1 MLEAKTPNLWDI
13 QKLNS
18 TDRREI
24 TITTVFKELKHE
36 YSKFSNEVYLR
47 FNREYRRKRNKKDV
61 PYHLFN
67 DVLAAFRR
75 VLKDAES
82 TDESLNKIL
91 HVLDNYYRNH
101 FSEISANMDRGETW
115 EVFKMLEKE
124 KAEFTNLRD
133 TILEGNYLC

>member
-1 MLEAKTPNLWDI
+1 MLEAKTPNLRDI

-18 TDRREI
+18 IDRREI
-24 TITTVFKELKHE
+24 TITAVFKELEHE
-36 YSKFSNEVYLR
+36 YSKFSNEVYQR
-47 FNREYRRKRNKKDV
+47 FTQEYRKQRNKKV

-67 DVLAAFRR
+67 DVLTAFRR

-91 HVLDNYYRNH
+91 LVLDNYYRNL
-101 FSEISANMDRGETW
+101 FSEISAAMNRGETW

-133 TILEGNYLC
+133 TIIDGNYLC

>member
-18 TDRREI
+18 IDRREVII
-24 TITTVFKELKHE
+24 TAVFKELKYE
-36 YSKFSNEVYLR
+36 YSKFSTEVERR
-47 FNREYRRKRNKKDV
+47 FNREYRRQRNKKV

-67 DVLAAFRR
+67 DVLTAFRR
-75 VLKDAES
+75 ILKDAES

-91 HVLDNYYRNH
+91 KVLDNYYRNH
-101 FSEISANMDRGETW
+101 FSEISANIDRGETW

-124 KAEFTNLRD
+124 KAEFTNLCN
-133 TILEGNYLC
+133 TILEGSYLC

>member
-1 MLEAKTPNLWDI
+1 MLEAKTPNLCDI

-18 TDRREI
+18 IDRREVVV
-24 TITTVFKELKHE
+24 TAVFKELGYE
-36 YSKFSNEVYLR
+36 YSKFSNEVYLL
-47 FNREYRRKRNKKDV
+47 FNREYRRKRSKKDV

-91 HVLDNYYRNH
+91 LVLDNYYRNL
-101 FSEISANMDRGETW
+101 FAEISAAMNRGETW

-133 TILEGNYLC
+133 TIIDGNYLC

>member
-1 MLEAKTPNLWDI
+1 MLDAKTPNLWDI

-18 TDRREI
+18 IDRREL
-24 TITTVFKELKHE
+24 TITAVFKELEHE
-36 YSKFSNEVYLR
+36 YSKFSAEVERR
-47 FNREYRRKRNKKDV
+47 FNREYRRQRNKKV

-67 DVLAAFRR
+67 DVLTAFRR
-75 VLKDAES
+75 ILKDAES
-82 TDESLNKIL
+82 TDESFNKIL

-101 FSEISANMDRGETW
+101 FSEISAAMNRGETW

-124 KAEFTNLRD
+124 EAEFTNLRD

>member
-18 TDRREI
+18 IDRREV
-24 TITTVFKELKHE
+24 TITAVFKELKHE
-36 YSKFSNEVYLR
+36 YSKFSAEVERR
-47 FNREYRRKRNKKDV
+47 FNREYRRQRNKDV

-67 DVLAAFRR
+67 DVLTAFCRI
-75 VLKDAES
+75 LKDAES

-115 EVFKMLEKE
+115 EVFKMLQKE
-124 KAEFTNLRD
+124 GAEFTELRNA
-133 TILEGNYLC
+133 ILGGNYLC

>member
-1 MLEAKTPNLWDI
+1 MLDAKTPNLWDI

-18 TDRREI
+18 IDRREL
-24 TITTVFKELKHE
+24 TITAVFKELEHE
-36 YSKFSNEVYLR
+36 YGKFSTEVERR
-47 FNREYRRKRNKKDV
+47 FNREYRTQRNKKV

-67 DVLAAFRR
+67 DVLTAFRR
-75 VLKDAES
+75 ILKDAES
-82 TDESLNKIL
+82 TDESFNKIL

-124 KAEFTNLRD
+124 KAEFTELRNA
-133 TILEGNYLC
+133 ILEGNYLC